1 MPIVEGSVLIA
12 APREGLF
19 ALSQDYALRKEW
31 DPFVRELKFR
41 GGATEAAVGV
51 RVWVRA
57 WTGLTMEVE
66 YVSVNPPDAVAMK
79 MLRGPFF
86 FEKFAGTWL
95 FRPAPGGLT
104 QVIFR
109 YSFATRWPWLRWV
122 IDPPVRAVFRRDIR
136 ARLHGLKRAA
146 EQTDILDRLGAAC
159 P

>member
-1 MPIVEGSVLIA
+1 
-12 APREGLF
+12 
-19 ALSQDYALRKEW
+19 
-31 DPFVRELKFR
+31 
-41 GGATEAAVGV
+41 GV

-109 YSFATRWPWLRWV
+109 YSFATRWPWLRWA
-122 IDPPVRAVFRRDIR
+122 IDPPVRAAFRRDIR
-136 ARLHGLKRAA
+136 ARLHGLKRTA
-146 EQTDILDRLGAAC
+146 EQTDILDRLEASC
-159 P
+159 S